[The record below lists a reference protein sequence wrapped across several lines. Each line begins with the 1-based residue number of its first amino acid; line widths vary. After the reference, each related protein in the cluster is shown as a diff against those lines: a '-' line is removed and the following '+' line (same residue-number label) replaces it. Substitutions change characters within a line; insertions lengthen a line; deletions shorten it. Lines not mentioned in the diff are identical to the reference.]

1 MVKTPDDDL
10 VDFKIKSMDTKFLD
24 AIKKLEYPPIEN
36 DRMYMKIRLF
46 SYKSAAVSKLSE
58 NFIVLCIINKLKHLE
73 N

>member
-1 MVKTPDDDL
+1 MIKTPDDDL
-10 VDFKIKSMDTKFLD
+10 VDFKIKSMDTPFLE

-46 SYKSAAVSKLSE
+46 SYKSAVVS
-58 NFIVLCIINKLKHLE
+58 NVIIKQVTRYINNKRNILE